1 MEPHSS
7 IFRLDGK
14 VALVT
19 GGNRGIGLAVA
30 RGFVRAGARVAV
42 GARDA
47 ARSNAAVA
55 ELRALGGEAIALPL
69 DVRDDAGAAAA
80 VEETVARFGALHVL
94 VNNAGIHVRKAPQE
108 LSMDEWESVLD
119 TNLTGAFRL
128 SRAAHP
134 SLKKGGGG
142 KIVNVGSMFSI
153 FGASYAAAYA
163 ASKGGLV
170 QLTKSLAAA
179 WAPDRIQV
187 NAILPGWI
195 DTELTA
201 QARAQVPGLEE
212 RVVARTPA
220 GRWGTPEDI
229 VGAALFLASSASD
242 FVTGVALPVDGGY
255 SSQG

>member
-1 MEPHSS
+1 MDEDRTT
-7 IFRLDGK
+7 FRLDGK

-30 RGFVRAGARVAV
+30 RAFVRAGARVAL
-42 GARDA
+42 GARDR
-47 ARSNAAVA
+47 ARSAAAVA

-69 DVRDDAGAAAA
+69 DVRDDAGAVAS
-80 VEETVARFGALHVL
+80 VEETVARFGALHAV
-94 VNNAGIHVRKAPQE
+94 VNNAGVHVRKAPQD
-108 LSMDEWESVLD
+108 LSMEEWGTVLD

-128 SRAAHP
+128 CRAAHP
-134 SLKKGGGG
+134 FLKRAGGG
-142 KIVNVGSMFSI
+142 KIVNIGSMFSI

-170 QLTKSLAAA
+170 QLTRSLAVA

-220 GRWGTPEDI
+220 GRWGTPAD
-229 VGAALFLASSASD
+229 VAGAALFLAGPASD

-255 SSQG
+255 SVQG